1 MCIKQS
7 VLITRNNNICKNF
20 TLSLKRI
27 SIQFI
32 FLLLA
37 SNLLFPGLIQ
47 SIPGESEYCS
57 EWIEIDLD
65 EEGENEA
72 EENEEIFNDDFLH
85 RAPETCRNAS
95 LISCIVYPPCKLPHL
110 YFGEISTPPPELS

>member
-1 MCIKQS
+1 M
-7 VLITRNNNICKNF
+7 ITRNNTIYKDF

-37 SNLLFPGLIQ
+37 ANLLFPGLIQ
-47 SIPGESEYCS
+47 SIPAESEYCS

-65 EEGENEA
+65 EEEGNEV
-72 EENEEIFNDDFLH
+72 EENEEIFNDDFFH
-85 RAPETCRNAS
+85 RIPETYRNAS
-95 LISCIVYPPCKLPHL
+95 LISCIGYPPCKLPHL
-110 YFGEISTPPPELS
+110 YVGEISTPPPELS